1 MAAFIFAIMLMVAD
15 HYTHLADTLRSA
27 LLNVLQPI
35 EYLAAIPGILRE
47 TFEENGTDRLA
58 LQKHNA
64 ALKAENLILQAR
76 LQKMTELQ
84 QENHRLRLLLDASGQ
99 LPSDRLE
106 LVIATVLRAS
116 NQPDSEFLILNKGA
130 LDGITPDMPV
140 LDAKGVLGLVT
151 HVSELTSQARLLT
164 DPELEIP
171 VRFERTGLRAIT
183 RGLGH
188 GRLEVD
194 FVRVGTDV
202 QVGDLLVTSGLGGI
216 YPAGYPVAR
225 ITAIKHTPQATFLTL
240 TAMPVSQLYN
250 NHEVL
255 IVRHGTPDT

>member
-1 MAAFIFAIMLMVAD
+1 MAFTFAIVLMVTD
-15 HYTHLADTLRSA
+15 HYTQLADTLRNT
-27 LLNVLQPI
+27 LLNILQPV
-35 EYLAAIPGILRE
+35 EYLATLPSVLYE
-47 TFEENGTDRLA
+47 TFEKTGTDQIT
-58 LQKHNA
+58 LQKQNA
-64 ALKAENLILQAR
+64 ALKAENLILQAK

-84 QENHRLRLLLDASGQ
+84 QENRRLRLLLDASGQ
-99 LPSDRLE
+99 LPSDRME
-106 LVIATVLRAS
+106 LIIATVLRAS
-116 NQPDSEFLILNKGA
+116 NRPDSEFLMLNKGA

-140 LDAKGVLGLVT
+140 LDAKGVLGLIT

-171 VRFERTGLRAIT
+171 VRFERTGLRALT

-202 QVGDLLVTSGLGGI
+202 RPGDLLVTSGLGGV
-216 YPAGYPVAR
+216 YPVGYPVAR
-225 ITAIKHTPQATFLTL
+225 ITSIEHKPQATFLTL
-240 TAMPVSQLYN
+240 TAMPISQLYN

-255 IVRHGTPDT
+255 IVRHGTPGS

>member
-1 MAAFIFAIMLMVAD
+1 MVTD
-15 HYTHLADTLRSA
+15 HYTHLADVLRTA

-35 EYLAAIPGILRE
+35 EYLAATPTLLYKA
-47 TFEENGTDRLA
+47 FEDNGADQIT
-58 LQKHNA
+58 LQKQNA
-64 ALKAENLILQAR
+64 ALEAENLILQAK

-84 QENHRLRLLLDASGQ
+84 QENRRLRLLLDASGQ

-130 LDGITPDMPV
+130 LDGMTPDMPV
-140 LDAKGVLGLVT
+140 LDAKGVLGLIT

-194 FVRVGTDV
+194 FVRAGADV
-202 QVGDLLVTSGLGGI
+202 RVGDLLVTSGLGGT

-225 ITAIKHTPQATFLTL
+225 ITTIERRPQATFLTL
-240 TAMPVSQLYN
+240 TATPVSQLYN

-255 IVRHGTPDT
+255 IIRHGAPSP